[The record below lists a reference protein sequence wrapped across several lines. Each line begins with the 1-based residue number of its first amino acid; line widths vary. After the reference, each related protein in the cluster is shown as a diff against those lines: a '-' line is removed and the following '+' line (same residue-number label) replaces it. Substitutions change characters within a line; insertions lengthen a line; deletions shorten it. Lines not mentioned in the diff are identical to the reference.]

1 MMTPLE
7 ELRHSAAHVL
17 AASVLRLFPETQL
30 DIGPPTANGFYYD
43 FDSEH
48 RFSTEDFPAIEKEMQ
63 KIISE
68 DQVFVRREV
77 SREEATTLFQDL
89 AQTFKISRLEDI
101 PDDETI
107 SLYSN
112 GDFTDLCAGTHL
124 EKTSQ
129 ISAFKL
135 TSISGS
141 YHRGDHTAPMLQRI
155 YGTAFPSQDELD
167 NYIVQQE
174 EAALRDHRKIGQQ
187 LKLFSVDSTI
197 GSGLPLLLPKGA
209 IIRQQLEKLIND
221 KLFDYGYDA
230 LYSPHIGNI
239 ELFKTSGHYP
249 YYSESM
255 YEPIN
260 IDDREFLLKPMNCPM
275 HIQAYTSE
283 PRSYRDLPQRY
294 AEFGTVYRMEQSG
307 ELNGLTRV
315 RGFTQDDGHV
325 LCTHEQLKEEFKQCL
340 QLVQE
345 VMDVF
350 GLKTKCRISLRDPNN
365 KSKYVGADEL
375 WQPAESCIQEV
386 VDELELTHTVGLGEA
401 AFYGP
406 KLDFMALDALGRS
419 WQLGTIQVD
428 FSLPERFQLEYIGSD
443 NKPHRPVMIHRAV
456 FGSIERFMGLL
467 IEHYAGD
474 FPTWIAPEQLR
485 IIPISD
491 AQIPEA
497 EDLLARCKKLRIRAS
512 IDDQKGKMGAKI
524 RRAQLDKIPI
534 MAIIGKREATSK
546 QVSVRSRLN
555 GDEGASDI
563 NDFIDRVKAEASFSK
578 VAAQPF

>member
-48 RFSTEDFPAIEKEMQ
+48 RFSAEDFPAIEKEMQ

-68 DQVFVRREV
+68 DQAFVRREV

-155 YGTAFPSQDELD
+155 YGTAFPSQEELD

-325 LCTHEQLKEEFKQCL
+325 FCTHEQLKEEFKQCL